1 MFLLLYASGIGEFEA
16 MFEAKRP
23 VVPYR
28 EDLREPAPNLPHY
41 PKGQYTTPE
50 PPPGPQQEPL
60 YDEDWNDDNEPHWN
74 PAERL
79 RELAEK
85 NAPRL
90 EREARKH
97 AELKQQME
105 KERLQKI
112 QQREQDKKAL
122 NAKLSSGAGCSR
134 ATPTDE
140 KVAEDDTA
148 RKARAASKPAS
159 KPAEPVFGAVDYRLT
174 SPDWVQVDGN
184 LILKKE
190 YEASLKIKTEDKEP
204 AKDKEPV
211 KEKERAKDKVP
222 AKDKEPAK
230 DKKPAKDK
238 GKTFKGRGNVK
249 YKPLDL
255 DKLPVG
261 APSVELKVK
270 PINPVSPS
278 RTFTD
283 ALTGKGN
290 FPTLPPSPHKHWAL
304 RPLSI
309 RRPTSTVTKMQVLP
323 ESSPKKAPASTST
336 ATGAQASAQPKKI
349 ILRRPPKTQQN
360 APGSTQPKSQPSRSA
375 PASAQPKGQQQRK
388 GPGST
393 QSKSE
398 PSRSAPASAQPKGQQ
413 QRKGPASMQ
422 PKSEPSRSAPASAQS
437 KSQPPR
443 KDPTP
448 PPSKGNSLIL
458 VLTEAS

>member
-50 PPPGPQQEPL
+50 PPPGPQQQPL

-174 SPDWVQVDGN
+174 SPDWVKVDGK
-184 LILKKE
+184 LIFKKE

-204 AKDKEPV
+204 AKDKE
-211 KEKERAKDKVP
+211 R

-238 GKTFKGRGNVK
+238 GKTFRGRGNVK

-323 ESSPKKAPASTST
+323 ESSKKAPASTST

-375 PASAQPKGQQQRK
+375 PASAQ
-388 GPGST
+388 
-393 QSKSE
+393 
-398 PSRSAPASAQPKGQQ
+398 
-413 QRKGPASMQ
+413 
-422 PKSEPSRSAPASAQS
+422 S